1 MKNIS
6 TLYIMKR
13 LLVSI
18 AIVFIS
24 ILTVAGQNHSFS
36 LSGKWN
42 FQIDREDIGTKEQWF
57 KKSLDDQINLPGSM
71 PEKLKGD
78 EVTARTRWTGSLYDS
93 SYYFNPYMEKYRI
106 EGQVKLPFFLT
117 PDKHYVGVAWYQK
130 KVTIP
135 SNWKGERITL
145 FLERPHIETT
155 VWVNQQELGMQNS
168 LCVPHVYDLTS
179 AVTPGKTCLITIR
192 IDNRIKEINV
202 GPDSHSITDQT
213 QGNWN
218 GIVGRIELQA
228 TPKVHFED
236 IQIYPDLNNQKAL
249 VRMNIQSASSTKGDI
264 TLSAESFNTDTQHK
278 VAPVQQSF
286 HIRPGDNAIEMELP
300 MGKNFLTWDEFNPAL
315 YKLTAKLTNGKQS
328 DIKQV
333 QFGMRD
339 FKIEGKWFYVNGR
352 KTMLRGTVENCDFPL
367 TGYAPMDVASWE
379 RVFRICRNYGL
390 NHMRFHSFCPPEA
403 AFIAADLVGFY
414 LQPEGPSWPNHG
426 VKLGNGMYID
436 RYLMEETQRMNKAYG
451 NYASF
456 CMMACGNEPAG
467 NWVAWVSDFVDY
479 WKKTD
484 SRHVY
489 TGASVGG
496 GWAWQPKSM
505 YHVKAGVRGLDEWR
519 RRAPESM
526 SDFRAKI
533 DTVSVP
539 FVSHETG
546 QWCVF
551 PNFDEISKYTG
562 VNKAKNFEIFRD
574 ILNDNHMGGMAHK
587 FMMASGK
594 LQTLCYK
601 HEIERTLRTPDYAGF
616 QLLALNDYSGQG
628 TALVGVTDVF
638 FDEKEYCS
646 PEDFREFCSP
656 TVLLARIPKFTYWN
670 RDAFTAAVEVA
681 HYGKAAIRDAEVS
694 YRICDKYGK
703 TYTEGT
709 LYNGDVALG
718 NNIGLGNVT
727 VALDKINVPRQMVFE
742 VMLKGTYD
750 LDGRKEEVRSRN
762 HWDFWVYPQTT
773 LDDLARMD
781 TGDVYVTDSLD
792 EKAGQVLKAGGKVLV
807 TAAGKISYG
816 KDIVQQFT
824 PVFWNTSWFKMRPP
838 HTTGLYIESHHPIFR
853 NFPTDYHSD
862 MQWWDLVNRKQVMQ
876 FTDFPAE
883 FQPIVQSI
891 DTWFLSR
898 KIGMLFEA
906 NVAGGRLMMTT
917 MPLDADSGVPVI
929 AQMRKAIMNYM
940 LSDDFR
946 PQYTVDLQCV
956 KDLFTKEA
964 PKVNMYTNDSP
975 DELKPKLN
983 TKK

>member
-1 MKNIS
+1 MAPPC
-6 TLYIMKR
+6 TREHVR
-13 LLVSI
+13 L
-18 AIVFIS
+18 
-24 ILTVAGQNHSFS
+24 
-36 LSGKWN
+36 
-42 FQIDREDIGTKEQWF
+42 
-57 KKSLDDQINLPGSM
+57 
-71 PEKLKGD
+71 
-78 EVTARTRWTGSLYDS
+78 
-93 SYYFNPYMEKYRI
+93 
-106 EGQVKLPFFLT
+106 
-117 PDKHYVGVAWYQK
+117 
-130 KVTIP
+130 P
-135 SNWKGERITL
+135 S
-145 FLERPHIETT
+145 
-155 VWVNQQELGMQNS
+155 
-168 LCVPHVYDLTS
+168 
-179 AVTPGKTCLITIR
+179 
-192 IDNRIKEINV
+192 
-202 GPDSHSITDQT
+202 
-213 QGNWN
+213 
-218 GIVGRIELQA
+218 
-228 TPKVHFED
+228 
-236 IQIYPDLNNQKAL
+236 
-249 VRMNIQSASSTKGDI
+249 
-264 TLSAESFNTDTQHK
+264 
-278 VAPVQQSF
+278 
-286 HIRPGDNAIEMELP
+286 
-300 MGKNFLTWDEFNPAL
+300 
-315 YKLTAKLTNGKQS
+315 
-328 DIKQV
+328 
-333 QFGMRD
+333 
-339 FKIEGKWFYVNGR
+339 
-352 KTMLRGTVENCDFPL
+352 EN
-367 TGYAPMDVASWE
+367 
-379 RVFRICRNYGL
+379 
-390 NHMRFHSFCPPEA
+390 
-403 AFIAADLVGFY
+403 
-414 LQPEGPSWPNHG
+414 
-426 VKLGNGMYID
+426 
-436 RYLMEETQRMNKAYG
+436 
-451 NYASF
+451 
-456 CMMACGNEPAG
+456 
-467 NWVAWVSDFVDY
+467 
-479 WKKTD
+479 
-484 SRHVY
+484 
-489 TGASVGG
+489 
-496 GWAWQPKSM
+496 
-505 YHVKAGVRGLDEWR
+505 
-519 RRAPESM
+519 
-526 SDFRAKI
+526 

-628 TALVGVTDVF
+628 TALVGLTDVF

-727 VALDKINVPRQMVFE
+727 VALDKIGAPRQMVFE

-781 TGDVYVTDSLD
+781 TGDVYITDILD
-792 EKAGQVLKAGGKVLV
+792 EKAEQVLKAGGKVLV
-807 TAAGKISYG
+807 TAAGKITYG

-838 HTTGLYIESHHPIFR
+838 HTTGLYIESNHPLFR

-876 FTDFPAE
+876 FTEFPAD

-929 AQMRKAIMNYM
+929 AQMRKAVIAYM
-940 LSDDFR
+940 QSDDFR

-983 TKK
+983 AKK